1 MDLKEGQEVFIR
13 AKVLGSHGRKVRVQL
28 AHTGGILM
36 GQLAKH
42 EATAAP
48 AVSEAPQETTPI
60 LDFQETTPIL
70 D

>member
-28 AHTGGILM
+28 AHTGGILT

-42 EATAAP
+42 EGAP